1 MTGVLGRLLA
11 AGTAAFLLAGCAVAV
26 LEEPTVTAP
35 PTSSPTP
42 VVSPTATS
50 AAPSPSESAP
60 DEVEGYRAAP
70 GLEIKSVRNFRDVA
84 GGGEGLLLADGSR
97 MAVGVVFRSGKLAPL
112 SRADKARLVE
122 AGLTDIY
129 DLRTP
134 TVMKRTP
141 DPTVKGA
148 ERHEA
153 NVFAVEASDPVR
165 PSSVAEARDH
175 MRTINRDFA
184 AVPAQREAIA
194 SVLESIADDRGPVLV
209 HCTEGKD
216 RTGWISAMLQ
226 LTAGA
231 NERAVIQEYLVSNTY
246 REDLIEREVTKAKRS
261 GGKRAGEIRRAL
273 LQVDASY
280 LEAGLDE
287 MKSRFGDL
295 DGYLTEGLGLS
306 EETVET
312 LRARLRAS

>member
-1 MTGVLGRLLA
+1 MI
-11 AGTAAFLLAGCAVAV
+11 
-26 LEEPTVTAP
+26 EEPTVAAP
-35 PTSSPTP
+35 STNSPTP
-42 VVSPTATS
+42 FVSPTPTFTE
-50 AAPSPSESAP
+50 PSPSQSPEPA
-60 DEVEGYRAAP
+60 EVESFHSAP
-70 GLEIKSVRNFRDVA
+70 GLQIKSVSNFRDVA
-84 GGGEGLLLADGSR
+84 GGGDGLLLADGSR
-97 MAVGVVFRSGKLAPL
+97 MVVGVVFRSGKLAPMTK
-112 SRADKARLVE
+112 ADKTRLVD

-141 DPTVKGA
+141 DPAIKGA

-153 NVFAVEASDPVR
+153 NVFAVVASDPVR

-175 MRTINRDFA
+175 MRTTNRNFA

-231 NERAVIQEYLVSNTY
+231 NERAVIGEYLISNTY
-246 REDLIEREVTKAKRS
+246 REDLIEREVAKATRA
-261 GGKRAGEIRRAL
+261 GGKQAGEIRRAL

-280 LEAGLDE
+280 LQAGLDE
-287 MKSRFGDL
+287 MRARFGDL

-306 EETVET
+306 KETIAT
-312 LRARLRAS
+312 LRARLRAG